1 MVGSKQLNVEK
12 NDDNDNDDEKRN
24 HLRQSAVR
32 SQKQY

>member
-1 MVGSKQLNVEK
+1 MVGSTQLNVEK

-24 HLRQSAVR
+24 YLRQSAVR